1 MAGRPKIYDET
12 AILDKAVDVF
22 WEKGYANATAD
33 DLLAAMGI
41 GKGSFYLAF
50 KGGKEELFR
59 KSMERVVELN
69 FKSIRETLDSCEDPV
84 QFIRDFF
91 MSLAGNES
99 PVGNKGCYFG
109 NALIQVSADDSGLKL
124 IAAKYLHLLEE
135 IFTEAIQ
142 KGKDLGLLTTTES
155 AASLGAYLVN
165 LWNGINVT
173 RRMETDQQKLA
184 QLVRMNLNILQ

>member
-12 AILDKAVDVF
+12 AILDKAVEVF

-33 DLLAAMGI
+33 DLLHAMGI
-41 GKGSFYLAF
+41 GKGSFYFAF

-69 FKSIRETLDSCEDPV
+69 FKAIRDALTTCDNPV
-84 QFIRDFF
+84 QFIKDFF
-91 MSLAGNES
+91 LSLTGNDS

-109 NALIQVSADDSGLKL
+109 NALIQVSADDSGLKM

-135 IFTEAIQ
+135 IFTEAVQ
-142 KGKDLGLLTTTES
+142 KGKDLGQLQTGES
-155 AASLGAYLVN
+155 AKTLGTYLVN

-184 QLVRMNLNILQ
+184 ELVRMNLQVLN

>member
-12 AILDKAVDVF
+12 AILDRAVDVF
-22 WEKGYANATAD
+22 WDKGYANATAD

-69 FKSIRETLDSCEDPV
+69 FKSIREALGSCEDPV

-91 MSLAGNES
+91 MSLTGDQS

-109 NALIQVSADDSGLKL
+109 NALIQVSADDAGLKL

-135 IFTEAIQ
+135 IFTEAVQ
-142 KGKDLGLLTTTES
+142 KGKDLGLLTTKES

-165 LWNGINVT
+165 LWNGMNVT
-173 RRMETDQQKLA
+173 RRMETDQHKLV

>member
-12 AILDKAVDVF
+12 AILDRAVDVF
-22 WEKGYANATAD
+22 WDKGYANATAD

-69 FKSIRETLDSCEDPV
+69 FKSIREALGSCEDPV

-91 MSLAGNES
+91 MSLTGDQS

-109 NALIQVSADDSGLKL
+109 NALIQVSADDAGLKL

-135 IFTEAIQ
+135 IFTEAVQ
-142 KGKDLGLLTTTES
+142 KGKDLGLLTTKES

-165 LWNGINVT
+165 LWNGMNVT
-173 RRMETDQQKLA
+173 RRMETDQQKLV

>member
-41 GKGSFYLAF
+41 GKGSFYFAF

-69 FKSIRETLDSCEDPV
+69 FRSLREALDSCDDPV

-91 MSLAGNES
+91 ISLSGNES
-99 PVGNKGCYFG
+99 PIGNKGCYFG
-109 NALIQVSADDSGLKL
+109 NALIQVSANDSGLKL
-124 IAAKYLHLLEE
+124 IAAQYLHLLEE
-135 IFTEAIQ
+135 IFTEAVQ
-142 KGKDLGLLTTTES
+142 KGKDLGLLTTKES
-155 AASLGAYLVN
+155 AATLGAYLVN

-184 QLVRMNLNILQ
+184 QLVRMNLNILY

>member
-69 FKSIRETLDSCEDPV
+69 FRSIREALDSCEDPV

-91 MSLAGNES
+91 MSLTGSES

-135 IFTEAIQ
+135 IFTEAIR

>member
-12 AILDKAVDVF
+12 AILDKAVEVF

-33 DLLAAMGI
+33 DLLNAMGI
-41 GKGSFYLAF
+41 GKGSFYFAF

-59 KSMERVVELN
+59 KSMDRVVELN
-69 FKSIRETLDSCEDPV
+69 FQAIRESLATCENPV

-91 MSLAGNES
+91 FSLTGAES
-99 PVGNKGCYFG
+99 PIGNKGCYFG
-109 NALIQVSADDSGLKL
+109 NALIQVSADDAGLKL

-142 KGKDLGLLTTTES
+142 KGKDLGILQTDEP
-155 AASLGAYLVN
+155 AAALGSYLVN
-165 LWNGINVT
+165 LWNGLNVT
-173 RRMETDQQKLA
+173 RRMEPDQQKLA
-184 QLVRMNLNILQ
+184 QLVRMNLNILN

>member
-41 GKGSFYLAF
+41 GKGSFYFAF

-69 FKSIRETLDSCEDPV
+69 FRSLREALDSCDDPV

-91 MSLAGNES
+91 ISLSGNES
-99 PVGNKGCYFG
+99 PIGNKGCYFG
-109 NALIQVSADDSGLKL
+109 NALIQVSANDSGLKL
-124 IAAKYLHLLEE
+124 IAAQYLHLLEE
-135 IFTEAIQ
+135 IFAEAVQ
-142 KGKDLGLLTTTES
+142 KGKDLGLLTTKES
-155 AASLGAYLVN
+155 AATLGAYLVN

-173 RRMETDQQKLA
+173 RRIETDQQKLA
-184 QLVRMNLNILQ
+184 QLVRMNLKILY

>member
-12 AILDKAVDVF
+12 TILDKAVEVF
-22 WEKGYANATAD
+22 WEKGYTNATAD
-33 DLLAAMGI
+33 DLLLAMGI
-41 GKGSFYLAF
+41 GKGSFYFAF

-69 FKSIRETLDSCEDPV
+69 FNAIRESLATCENPV

-91 MSLAGNES
+91 LSLAGNDS

-109 NALIQVSADDSGLKL
+109 NALIQVSADDSGLKM

-142 KGKDLGLLTTTES
+142 KSKDLGLLQTNEP
-155 AASLGAYLVN
+155 AGALGTYLVN
-165 LWNGINVT
+165 LWNGLNVT
-173 RRMETDQQKLA
+173 RRMEPDQRKLA
-184 QLVRMNLNILQ
+184 ELVRMNLNILN